1 MPLGRIIAKNTSGE
15 GIMAAHQRRPLAV
28 GNVYRYP
35 GYPNNGFVVTAMSL
49 PGTPTDDGGIPG
61 VAVKWLNPTKEEMW
75 YAVPDEK
82 TFWQNI
88 LFANACDPEHAKQE
102 KVADG
107 QN

>member
-1 MPLGRIIAKNTSGE
+1 
-15 GIMAAHQRRPLAV
+15 
-28 GNVYRYP
+28 
-35 GYPNNGFVVTAMSL
+35 
-49 PGTPTDDGGIPG
+49 